1 MSDVTS
7 GLKQEYQASLA
18 PEDTVQGP
26 SPNARQV
33 VEVLREI
40 QTQRDELEAKF
51 LQERA
56 ALEAK
61 FQKVVS
67 TYIQQFD
74 HFQQLRSQSSITSYA
89 L

>member
-7 GLKQEYQASLA
+7 GLKQENQESLA
-18 PEDTVQGP
+18 PEDTVQSS
-26 SPNARQV
+26 SPNARQL

-40 QTQRDELEAKF
+40 QSQRDELEAKF

-67 TYIQQFD
+67 TYIQKA
-74 HFQQLRSQSSITSYA
+74 I
-89 L
+89 